1 MKIEPHTI
9 RVRDLVAGYV
19 NSEEEGVVAYGGK
32 LDVRPK
38 YQREFI
44 YSDDEQK
51 AVIDTVTKGYPLN
64 VMYWA
69 VREDGTYE
77 VMDGQQ
83 RTLSICEY
91 VAGKFDYFF
100 RYFSNL
106 SKEEQDRILDYGLTV
121 YFCEGGDDEKLE
133 WFKTINIAGK
143 ELTEQELLNAVY
155 AGPWTADAKRYFSKT
170 ECAAYQLGG
179 KYMRGSAIRQDY
191 LETAIGWIAG
201 SATTSSPT
209 DSAIENYMAIHQHD
223 ASASQLWIYFQN
235 VIAWAQTL
243 FPRYRRE
250 MKGLEWG
257 IFYNLYADNQYDPA
271 ELEAEVARL
280 MADDD
285 VQKKSGIYEYLLSG
299 KTNERALNIRTF
311 TDSQKR
317 AAYER
322 QNGIC
327 PLCKEHFSF
336 EDMDG
341 DHMVPWSKGGKT
353 VPETLQMLCRRC
365 NQAKGGR

>member
-9 RVRDLVAGYV
+9 RVRDLVAGYR
-19 NSEEEGVVAYGGK
+19 NDEEEGVVAFGGK

-69 VREDGTYE
+69 VRGDGTFE

-143 ELTEQELLNAVY
+143 ELTDQELLNAVY
-155 AGPWTADAKRYFSKT
+155 AGPGAFERRLRRAVDCGHEAVLLQ
-170 ECAAYQLGG
+170 AV
-179 KYMRGSAIRQDY
+179 GSGLHPRQPLPERRTD
-191 LETAIGWIAG
+191 
-201 SATTSSPT
+201 TT
-209 DSAIENYMAIHQHD
+209 
-223 ASASQLWIYFQN
+223 
-235 VIAWAQTL
+235 
-243 FPRYRRE
+243 
-250 MKGLEWG
+250 GLHG
-257 IFYNLYADNQYDPA
+257 D
-271 ELEAEVARL
+271 
-280 MADDD
+280 
-285 VQKKSGIYEYLLSG
+285 
-299 KTNERALNIRTF
+299 RA
-311 TDSQKR
+311 
-317 AAYER
+317 
-322 QNGIC
+322 
-327 PLCKEHFSF
+327 
-336 EDMDG
+336 
-341 DHMVPWSKGGKT
+341 
-353 VPETLQMLCRRC
+353 
-365 NQAKGGR
+365 

>member
-1 MKIEPHTI
+1 MKIDPHTI
-9 RVRDLVAGYV
+9 KVRDLVAGYR
-19 NSEEEGVVAYGGK
+19 NDDEEGVVAYGGK

-44 YSDDEQK
+44 YSDAEQK

-69 VREDGTYE
+69 VRGDGTYE

-106 SKEEQDRILDYGLTV
+106 SKEEQNRILDYGLTV

-143 ELTEQELLNAVY
+143 ELTGQELLNAVY
-155 AGPWTADAKRYFSKT
+155 AGPWTADMKRFFSKSSGP
-170 ECAAYQLGG
+170 AYALANRYLKGEPL
-179 KYMRGSAIRQDY
+179 RQDY
-191 LETAIGWIAG
+191 METALEWISG
-201 SATTSSPT
+201 GDVKS
-209 DSAIENYMAIHQHD
+209 YMALHQHD
-223 ASASQLWIYFQN
+223 TTAMAEWLYFKG
-235 VIAWAQTL
+235 VIDWVQTL
-243 FPRYRRE
+243 FPKYRRE
-250 MKGLEWG
+250 MKGLDWG
-257 IFYNLYADNQYDPA
+257 GLFRLYGKGKYDPA
-271 ELEAEVARL
+271 EMEREIQRL
-280 MADDD
+280 MSDDD
-285 VQKKSGIYEYLLSG
+285 VTRKGGIYEYLLSG
-299 KTNERALNIRTF
+299 GERESALSIRKF

-322 QNGIC
+322 QGGKC
-327 PLCKEHFSF
+327 ADCGKHFEF
-336 EDMDG
+336 DEMHG
-341 DHMVPWSKGGKT
+341 DHKTPWSKGGHT
-353 VPETLQMLCRRC
+353 APDNLQMLCADCNRR
-365 NQAKGGR
+365 KGGK